1 MAAGRLTAEL
11 GVMNR
16 RNGILALSALTI
28 SASSYALAQ
37 TQQRKL
43 AARIAVL
50 DDALEA
56 TRAHLWASFRS
67 RLKHL
72 GYADE
77 RQVIYEQRWAGGSL
91 EKLPQLAAELVRVN
105 PDVIVAVTTTAALA
119 AKQATTRIPIVAIGP
134 ADPVKSGLVAS
145 LGRPQGNVTGVSPN
159 QSEIAG
165 KWLEIVREIA
175 PRAKSLAYLT
185 DRGNPGEMLVYRELE
200 ERARLLGLEVRAMD
214 GLTQSNVDQ
223 AFAAIERDHVDA
235 LIVATTAALLAH
247 RQQIVKSAT
256 RLRLTTVYARKEYPE
271 AGGLL
276 SYGTDAETIFS
287 RAAEYVDRILRGA
300 HPSELPFEMA
310 STFTLVL
317 NVKAARVVGVK
328 IPQSVLAR
336 ADQIIQ

>member
-1 MAAGRLTAEL
+1 
-11 GVMNR
+11 MNR
-16 RNGILALSALTI
+16 RDGISALVALI
-28 SASSYALAQ
+28 VGAGSSHALAQ

-43 AARIAVL
+43 PARIAIL

-67 RLKHL
+67 RLERL

-77 RQVIYEQRWAGGSL
+77 RQVVYEQRWAGGNA
-91 EKLPQLAAELVRVN
+91 ENLPQLAAELLAVN
-105 PDVIVAVTTTAALA
+105 PDVVVAVTTTAALA
-119 AKQATTRIPIVAIGP
+119 AKRATTRIPIVAIGP

-145 LGRPQGNVTGVSPN
+145 LGRPGGNVTGVSPN

-165 KWLEIVREIA
+165 KWLEIVREVT

-185 DRGNPGEMLVYRELE
+185 DRGNPGEMLVFRELE
-200 ERARLLGLEVRAMD
+200 ERARPLGMKVRAMD
-214 GLTQSNVDQ
+214 GVTQSNVDQ

-271 AGGLL
+271 VGGLL
-276 SYGTDAETIFS
+276 SYGTDAQAVFT
-287 RAAEYVDRILRGA
+287 RAAEYVERILKGT

-310 STFTLVL
+310 STFTLVVNL
-317 NVKAARVVGVK
+317 EAARAVGVR

-336 ADQIIQ
+336 ADQVIQ